1 MLRNRGF
8 PEARSHLC
16 VCQSLLPHDLC
27 HERSSSHWLLAQGL
41 PADRRLSKNCNP
53 IQPDSIVTSYSTSP
67 HCPSQNQEDAASAI
81 SPDLHSI
88 DLLLD
93 FVTVASGHRAIDYL
107 ACQGFHLAAVNV

>member
-1 MLRNRGF
+1 MLFYTETEKYELYMITFNIPNTSLATRN
-8 PEARSHLC
+8 
-16 VCQSLLPHDLC
+16 LLTI
-27 HERSSSHWLLAQGL
+27 S
-41 PADRRLSKNCNP
+41 
-53 IQPDSIVTSYSTSP
+53 QPTSP
-67 HCPSQNQEDAASAI
+67 HCPSQNQEDAASAM